1 MKLLLSFYSMV
12 CVSSED
18 KLEQVT
24 NILRNDLTDK
34 EINVMIRE
42 LFSVFYLKIH
52 ISKHLWKTENKWFK
66 HSISSDIK

>member
-18 KLEQVT
+18 KLEQVA

-42 LFSVFYLKIH
+42 LFSF
-52 ISKHLWKTENKWFK
+52 T
-66 HSISSDIK
+66 